1 MGLVNIQITNFDN
14 GVNNRNAAT
23 MFGSMAQLDPT
34 RFHTYME
41 DFDSYLAADWNVTEV
56 GSATQA
62 LTDADGGVLLIT
74 NAAADDNRS
83 FSQKV
88 GESFLFE
95 ASKPLYFRSQF
106 EVNDALQSDVLMGL
120 QITDTTP
127 LDASDGVYF
136 IKADGSTSIFLVAV
150 KGGVTVTATEA
161 ITVADA
167 TGISLEFYWDGIDR
181 IYYGFNGNVIGH
193 ITPGVSL
200 PDDEVLTVSFG
211 IQNGEA
217 VAKTMAVDYVF
228 VAKERG

>member
-1 MGLVNIQITNFDN
+1 MGLLRADNTNFEN
-14 GVNNRNAAT
+14 GVTNRNAANI
-23 MFGSMAQLDPT
+23 FGSMAQLDPT
-34 RFHTYME
+34 RFHNYME
-41 DFDSYLAADWNVTEV
+41 DFDYYVAADWNVTEV
-56 GSATQA
+56 GSATQV

-74 NAAADDNRS
+74 NAGADNNSS
-83 FSQKV
+83 FSQKD

-95 ASKPLYFRSQF
+95 ASKPLYFRAGF
-106 EVNDALQSDVLMGL
+106 EVNGATQSDIVMGL

-127 LDASDGVYF
+127 LAVSDGVYF
-136 IKADGSTSIFLVAV
+136 IKADGTDLMFLVAV
-150 KGGVTVTATEA
+150 KDSVTVTGSEG
-161 ITVADA
+161 ITLADD
-167 TGISLEFYWDGIDR
+167 TPITLEFYWDGIDR

-193 ITPGVSL
+193 ITPGASL